1 MSSVLLTRIIQFT
14 ALTQGL
20 VVDGQG
26 YGLHVHELVV
36 GDGRLQGEQ
45 QHSFS
50 DRCGAGV
57 CLCLCL
63 YGTKLTE
70 RRVWSLCLMTSCS

>member
-36 GDGRLQGEQ
+36 GDGRLQWEQ

>member
-36 GDGRLQGEQ
+36 GDGRLQGKQ

>member
-36 GDGRLQGEQ
+36 GDGRL
-45 QHSFS
+45 
-50 DRCGAGV
+50 
-57 CLCLCL
+57 
-63 YGTKLTE
+63 
-70 RRVWSLCLMTSCS
+70 